1 MTSIR
6 TEHSLIDKHIRQ
18 HNREAGEGLL
28 WFEFAPLAT
37 AASAGSVYDDV
48 YDEGVPGDGG
58 RAYNAAKSIP
68 TIYVY
73 EFEDQFTP
81 RDEGR
86 QTVQNIRAAFL
97 YTDLVR
103 AGLTFPEQSRY
114 HLSDILYYNGR
125 YYRINDYHVR
135 GKLPASVVVGIIGF
149 EIYIDQEMPF
159 DPGPSAPLVVD
170 WGWPSTF
177 PQVGV

>member
-1 MTSIR
+1 MTDVR
-6 TEHSLIDKHIRQ
+6 KEYSLITKHIRQ
-18 HNREAGEGLL
+18 HHREAGESLL
-28 WFEFAPLAT
+28 WFEFAPLAS

-58 RAYNAAKSIP
+58 RAYNSAKAVP

-81 RDEGR
+81 KEEGR

-97 YTDLVR
+97 YEDLVR
-103 AGLTFPEQSRY
+103 AGLTFPEDART
-114 HLSDILYYNGR
+114 HLADIVYYNSR
-125 YYRINDYHVR
+125 YYRLNDYHVR
-135 GKLPASVVVGIIGF
+135 GRLPGSVVVGIIGF

-159 DPGPSAPLVVD
+159 DPGPGTPLVVD
-170 WGWPSTF
+170 YPWPDTF
-177 PQVGV
+177 PVVSV